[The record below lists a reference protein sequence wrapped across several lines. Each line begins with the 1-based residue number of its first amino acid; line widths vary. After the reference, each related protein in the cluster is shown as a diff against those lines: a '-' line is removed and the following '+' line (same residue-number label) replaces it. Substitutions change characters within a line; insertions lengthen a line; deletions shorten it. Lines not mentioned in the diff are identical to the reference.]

1 MVRRS
6 FRTLSLSRRSSTH
19 TSSAPSQ
26 SEPALLPTGSSNSGT
41 GIQVTASNGFS
52 RRPQSILFDQNPLQ
66 VQGRRSAQ
74 TQVQTLDAAPSDVAV
89 PLSAAGSSEAAR
101 EPTAATTAMT
111 ASTTAMTASTT
122 TAVMS
127 TESITSA
134 APPILPVNALGTAGS
149 LSGSGA
155 AEGLVL
161 PTTSSVPSLTTATVK
176 SGISQG
182 QVQATPSPNS
192 LSVSAQ
198 PLLAAET
205 EIGTPQGPVSSM
217 ISPASDQ
224 TSEED
229 AAALR
234 GGHEDVVSAKMPPAE
249 EPFKVETLA
258 VLPAPTLASSPSE
271 ATNSLAP
278 ANTPCVGGGITAS
291 PMSSQVHLAI
301 PSSDALIASSSS
313 PSHLTPSPVPSRT
326 PSPISRPSSPSL
338 PPASITPP
346 SPALSPPLPP
356 AGNLRPALARSPSS
370 GTIRFSQT
378 FSPSP
383 LSRTSILVSGETIVK
398 EKESSG
404 SKTSGHR
411 SMSADE
417 IHAMATSRRASAL
430 VAPARGVPRTRSHMS
445 GSSSSPPSIFQG
457 QLPSSSSSSPPS
469 SLRRLSLLNPLKED
483 EVLELPPPPS
493 RPASPASSLASTRS
507 SSSTVAAVPSTSRD
521 PSENWLTA
529 TSSPRF
535 SRAALPSV
543 VMPMPATAKNRHSLA
558 VASANRSSKS
568 LSLDLR
574 RTSSRASSMVSVA
587 SSCQSEPAP
596 IPVTLVSLSDE
607 HPDTE
612 SSKISSSSH
621 NSGDSKVKN
630 EVVTGKTKGKSKS
643 LEGHGEVAV
652 LRAKSV
658 PAVPGKEGKRKR
670 KSSKIRS
677 FWKQLRM
684 LSS

>member
-101 EPTAATTAMT
+101 EPTAATA
-111 ASTTAMTASTT
+111 AMTASTT
-122 TAVMS
+122 TAAMS

-205 EIGTPQGPVSSM
+205 EIGTPQ
-217 ISPASDQ
+217 
-224 TSEED
+224 
-229 AAALR
+229 
-234 GGHEDVVSAKMPPAE
+234 
-249 EPFKVETLA
+249 
-258 VLPAPTLASSPSE
+258 
-271 ATNSLAP
+271 
-278 ANTPCVGGGITAS
+278 
-291 PMSSQVHLAI
+291 
-301 PSSDALIASSSS
+301 
-313 PSHLTPSPVPSRT
+313 
-326 PSPISRPSSPSL
+326 
-338 PPASITPP
+338 ASITPP

-370 GTIRFSQT
+370 GTVRFSQT